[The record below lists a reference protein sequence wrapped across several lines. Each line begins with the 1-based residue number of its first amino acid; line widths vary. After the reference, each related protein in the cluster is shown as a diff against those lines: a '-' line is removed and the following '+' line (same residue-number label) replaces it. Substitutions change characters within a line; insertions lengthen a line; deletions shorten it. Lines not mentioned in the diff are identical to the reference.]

1 MATSPIDTKLA
12 QPPQAVSPTF
22 SRPLKPGSGGRKRN
36 VSVAA
41 LDSSPGDDENAQ
53 RRRHSTVKRACNE
66 CRQQKLK
73 CDVVAEDGDFK
84 ACSRCDKHKLHCE
97 IDPEFKR
104 RGKRLM
110 NTENERRVK
119 ELEHENRQLRQE
131 LARVAAISQ
140 PFPMGNRSTS
150 ETTTT
155 GKEINDL
162 GAHEAAASRS
172 LLDLSQ
178 GMTTFPD
185 YTSSEERSSRSIG
198 NLSISRERATGLFN
212 VYFAEY
218 HSFIPLPFFHRDPE
232 YCCKLSPLLYWV
244 IISIAIRRLPSNDV
258 SLDKLQTPLTRLIW
272 DTIREVSQNYH
283 VVKALC
289 LLCTWPLPTK
299 STSNDPTFM
308 LCGLMMQ
315 IAMQN
320 GLHRPSHAQDFSR
333 FRIVLLEEDIKDR
346 NETVSTG
353 YGQPSATLY
362 DWTHNSNTPTSETT
376 YSLPDSLRNRLLVER
391 FCNKVTKALYSNIRD
406 PVGVVEEV
414 ERASITSILDM
425 ELQQLEAG
433 NMAASPIDLLHL
445 QAARLHLRLSA
456 FFDPP
461 TAMNYNDDLLH
472 LYSAATTFLTSV
484 LSLDNQGFSIKC
496 STNYIMQ
503 MMLAGGFTLL
513 KLLNS
518 SFAAHVDF
526 RSGSTLY
533 VETIRA
539 IRLISVT
546 TNDLPQRLAE
556 VMAQMWRGS
565 QAGSRRPS
573 LSIPSPEFRPHN
585 FDGSH
590 AIDGSLQL
598 KVKYRMSMSLVFD
611 SVWRWREEFGRTG
624 NLDKAVTNPTDP
636 EPVTTS
642 GDLGAEHPGPMPNA
656 LGATSGLDLSD
667 PSMPFN
673 APFNFFEAGYSLGYG
688 EVFDPLS
695 MLDNMYDP
703 ITGQFPGDGTGIL

>member
-1 MATSPIDTKLA
+1 MATTPINAKLA
-12 QPPQAVSPTF
+12 QPPQAASPTF

-73 CDVVAEDGDFK
+73 CDVVAEDGEFK

-110 NTENERRVK
+110 NMENEKRVK

-131 LARVAAISQ
+131 LARAVAISQ
-140 PFPMGNRSTS
+140 PFPMGNCSTS
-150 ETTTT
+150 ETTT

-178 GMTTFPD
+178 GMTTFPE

-198 NLSISRERATGLFN
+198 DLPISRERATRLFN
-212 VYFAEY
+212 IYFAEY
-218 HSFIPLPFFHRDPE
+218 HSFIPLPFFYRDPE
-232 YCCKLSPLLYWV
+232 HCCKLSPLLYWV

-258 SLDKLQTPLTRLIW
+258 TLEKLQTPLTHLIW
-272 DTIREVSQNYH
+272 DTIREVPQNYH
-283 VVKALC
+283 VVKAL
-289 LLCTWPLPTK
+289 
-299 STSNDPTFM
+299 
-308 LCGLMMQ
+308 
-315 IAMQN
+315 
-320 GLHRPSHAQDFSR
+320 
-333 FRIVLLEEDIKDR
+333 
-346 NETVSTG
+346 VSTG

-406 PVGVVEEV
+406 PVGMVEEV
-414 ERASITSILDM
+414 ERASIMSILDM

-433 NMAASPIDLLHL
+433 NIAASPIDLLHL

-526 RSGSTLY
+526 RSGSTLC

-573 LSIPSPEFRPHN
+573 LSIPSPEFRLHN

-624 NLDKAVTNPTDP
+624 NLDKAVNNPTDP

-642 GDLGAEHPGPMPNA
+642 GDLSTEHPGPMPNA

-673 APFNFFEAGYSLGYG
+673 TPFNFFEAGYSLGYG